1 MLRYMPKQTSFHSS
15 LYNKIPK
22 NHILKQIN
30 SVVDFSFIN
39 ELLEDSYCKEFGRPA
54 KEPEMMCKL
63 LMLQHLYNLS
73 DERVIEEANL
83 NLAYMYFLKINP
95 EDTLPDKS
103 LLSKF
108 RTQRLKET
116 SLDEVLKGMVKQ
128 CVEKGII
135 EGNGASIDTTHT
147 EANTKKKTPER
158 LMKELSKK
166 IINTYEEESN
176 EVLEKMPEIP
186 NYKEIKDVHEAKE
199 IMKKYLEEV
208 MNTVEKKASF
218 LDRTKT
224 KTRETIKKAKEIL
237 KDPKFIAQKGIRSLV
252 DEDARVG
259 HKSKTKNFYGY
270 KTEIVMTSDE
280 RIITALKV
288 GDGSYVDGT
297 YTKELLD
304 RTKEAG
310 IKLKEV
316 YADKAYF
323 RKEILD
329 TVKQL
334 NAKAYI
340 PVSQTVYRID
350 ESEFSYNKDSDQWQC
365 SQGNISV
372 KKKYAQTYRKN
383 KTTKKK
389 SIQKLYKYYF
399 EINQCKACPKHDQC
413 AKTRA
418 RKILRIGL
426 NTKEFYEISQYQKT
440 KEFIEKYKKRASI
453 EGKNAEI
460 KRFHGLD
467 KARGYG
473 LVSVSIQSK
482 LTAIAVNIKRISG
495 IISSLFDIYILFLRI
510 QARFFIFSKYS
521 LI

>member
-108 RTQRLKET
+108 RTQRLRET
-116 SLDEVLKGMVKQ
+116 SLDEVLTGMVKQ

-135 EGNGASIDTTHT
+135 EGNGASVDTTHT
-147 EANTKKKTPER
+147 QANTKKKTPER

-186 NYKEIKDVHEAKE
+186 NYKEIKDVHKAKE

-208 MNTVEKKASF
+208 IDRVEKKTTS

-237 KDPKFIAQKGIRSLV
+237 KDPKFIAQKGIRSLI
-252 DEDARVG
+252 DEDAR
-259 HKSKTKNFYGY
+259 
-270 KTEIVMTSDE
+270 
-280 RIITALKV
+280 
-288 GDGSYVDGT
+288 
-297 YTKELLD
+297 
-304 RTKEAG
+304 
-310 IKLKEV
+310 
-316 YADKAYF
+316 
-323 RKEILD
+323 
-329 TVKQL
+329 
-334 NAKAYI
+334 AYI

-399 EINQCKACPKHDQC
+399 EINQCKACPKHDQW

-426 NTKEFYEISQYQKT
+426 NTNEFYEISQYQKT

-453 EGKNAEI
+453 EGKNAEV

-495 IISSLFDIYILFLRI
+495 IISSLFDPYLLFLRNQI
-510 QARFFIFSKYS
+510 KFFILAK
-521 LI
+521 

>member
-1 MLRYMPKQTSFHSS
+1 
-15 LYNKIPK
+15 
-22 NHILKQIN
+22 
-30 SVVDFSFIN
+30 
-39 ELLEDSYCKEFGRPA
+39 
-54 KEPEMMCKL
+54 
-63 LMLQHLYNLS
+63 MLQYLYNLS

-116 SLDEVLKGMVKQ
+116 TLDDVLTGMVKQ

-135 EGNGASIDTTHT
+135 EGTGASVDATHSK
-147 EANTKKKTPER
+147 ANTKKKTPER
-158 LMKELSKK
+158 LMKQLAKK
-166 IINTYEEESN
+166 IISSYEKESN
-176 EVLEKMPEIP
+176 EVLEEIPEIP
-186 NYKEIKDVHEAKE
+186 KYKEIRDIYKAKE
-199 IMKKYLEEV
+199 VMKEYLEEV
-208 MNTVEKKASF
+208 IDTVEKKTSC
-218 LDRTKT
+218 LDSTKKQT
-224 KTRETIKKAKEIL
+224 KKIIKKAKEIL

-280 RIITALKV
+280 RIITEVKV

-297 YTKELLD
+297 YTKELLN
-304 RTKEAG
+304 RTKDCG

-316 YADKAYF
+316 YGDKAYF

-334 NAKAYI
+334 KAKAFI
-340 PVSQTVYRID
+340 PISRTVYRID

-365 SQGNISV
+365 SEGNTTV

-389 SIQKLYKYYF
+389 TIQKLYKYYF
-399 EINQCKACPKHDQC
+399 EINQCKACPKHDEC
-413 AKTRA
+413 AKKSA

-426 NTKEFYEISQYQKT
+426 NTNEFYEISQYQKT
-440 KEFIEKYKKRASI
+440 KEFIEKYTKRATI
-453 EGKNAEI
+453 EGKNAEVKI
-460 KRFHGLD
+460 FHGLD

-473 LVSVSIQSK
+473 LVSMSIQSK
-482 LTAIAVNIKRISG
+482 LIAIAVNIKRISG
-495 IISSLFDIYILFLRI
+495 IISSLFDIYRVFWINEAKFLI
-510 QARFFIFSKYS
+510 FTKFSFI
-521 LI
+521 

>member
-1 MLRYMPKQTSFHSS
+1 
-15 LYNKIPK
+15 
-22 NHILKQIN
+22 
-30 SVVDFSFIN
+30 
-39 ELLEDSYCKEFGRPA
+39 
-54 KEPEMMCKL
+54 
-63 LMLQHLYNLS
+63 
-73 DERVIEEANL
+73 
-83 NLAYMYFLKINP
+83 
-95 EDTLPDKS
+95 
-103 LLSKF
+103 
-108 RTQRLKET
+108 
-116 SLDEVLKGMVKQ
+116 
-128 CVEKGII
+128 
-135 EGNGASIDTTHT
+135 
-147 EANTKKKTPER
+147 
-158 LMKELSKK
+158 
-166 IINTYEEESN
+166 
-176 EVLEKMPEIP
+176 
-186 NYKEIKDVHEAKE
+186 
-199 IMKKYLEEV
+199 
-208 MNTVEKKASF
+208 
-218 LDRTKT
+218 
-224 KTRETIKKAKEIL
+224 
-237 KDPKFIAQKGIRSLV
+237 
-252 DEDARVG
+252 
-259 HKSKTKNFYGY
+259 
-270 KTEIVMTSDE
+270 MTSDE

-310 IKLKEV
+310 ITLKEV
-316 YADKAYF
+316 YGDKAYF

-426 NTKEFYEISQYQKT
+426 NTNEFYEISQYQKT